1 MGRHKRLIAFAV
13 AAAIVYGLAII
24 ASIVLIVT
32 GVMDLSHWLQ
42 VAMVVYNAFFAAIF
56 THTVI
61 AYLRSRTIFE
71 SLEMENKYSLGSES
85 YFFNL
90 YAFQQRVTAKRNSF
104 RFAKKENYLMAFT
117 ASPSSFTDKSTASGD
132 EINDLNLSVAEA
144 LKNLLIARAPRSE
157 KHRHVFC
164 FDHGIFLV
172 FVFNHNSEY
181 VNDLAVSIRDE
192 IYSILE
198 KKHYHIYVQPF
209 FGIAKAPQDSALNE
223 CIDKVLAARKRA
235 ERTFESI
242 AFYDERIS
250 GRKDNS
256 EVKEVVQAYERGEFV
271 VYYQPKFSLTKRQ
284 FVSSEALIRWESP
297 IYGVLGPA
305 RFMDRIEAAGLLHEL
320 DFYVFQ
326 HVCEDLADSIRKGR
340 RVIPVSINFSLY
352 EFYSMDFLSK
362 IMDTI
367 HQYKIDPHLIEVEIV
382 ETTSQANQFLSIS
395 IIKKLRENG
404 IRVLMDDF
412 GIGYSNIGN
421 LRKIPFDAV
430 KIDKS
435 FIDGIVEDEA
445 ARNIVAT
452 MIELCRATGHEAIA
466 EGVDNRAEVE
476 ILRKIH
482 CDTIQGFYYSQA
494 IPKETYD
501 KFLLD
506 NPFEGRRHS

>member
-13 AAAIVYGLAII
+13 AAAIVYSLAII

-56 THTVI
+56 THAVI

-71 SLEMENKYSLGSES
+71 SLETENKYSLGSES

-104 RFAKKENYLMAFT
+104 RFAKKENYIMAFT

-132 EINDLNLSVAEA
+132 EINDLNLSVAGA
-144 LKNLLIARAPRSE
+144 LKNLLIARAPRGE

-256 EVKEVVQAYERGEFV
+256 EIKEVVQAYERGEFV

-297 IYGVLGPA
+297 IYGVLGPG

-367 HQYKIDPHLIEVEIV
+367 HQYKIDPRLIEVEIV

-452 MIELCRATGHEAIA
+452 IIELCRATGHEAIA